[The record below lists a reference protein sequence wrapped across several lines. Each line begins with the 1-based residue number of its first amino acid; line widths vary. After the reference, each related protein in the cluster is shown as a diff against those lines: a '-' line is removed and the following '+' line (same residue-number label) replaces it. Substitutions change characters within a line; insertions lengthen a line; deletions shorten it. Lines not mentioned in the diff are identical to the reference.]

1 MHGTVEAPS
10 RDLRVCAR
18 HGALLEGESPL
29 HTRQREVLAKGKG
42 VVARRGL
49 KEAHSKAL
57 ARRTE
62 TAYEAA
68 VPDKVARHT
77 EVQYL
82 STGIDV
88 NAAGISVKVVC
99 LTRGDLT
106 SCLVLPTSRGVGMW
120 CEKSAEGIVGGV
132 TSRRDMPC
140 PGNVRE
146 PERLTTT
153 EGLNPKLRTRSC
165 VVRVA
170 LRAV

>member
-1 MHGTVEAPS
+1 
-10 RDLRVCAR
+10 
-18 HGALLEGESPL
+18 
-29 HTRQREVLAKGKG
+29 VLAKGKG
-42 VVARRGL
+42 VAVRWGL
-49 KEAHSKAL
+49 KEAPSKTL

-82 STGIDV
+82 TAGIDV

-106 SCLVLPTSRGVGMW
+106 SCLVLPAPRGSGMW

-132 TSRRDMPC
+132 TSRRGMPC
-140 PGNVRE
+140 PVNVRE
-146 PERLTTT
+146 PEASQPL
-153 EGLNPKLRTRSC
+153 KART
-165 VVRVA
+165 
-170 LRAV
+170 